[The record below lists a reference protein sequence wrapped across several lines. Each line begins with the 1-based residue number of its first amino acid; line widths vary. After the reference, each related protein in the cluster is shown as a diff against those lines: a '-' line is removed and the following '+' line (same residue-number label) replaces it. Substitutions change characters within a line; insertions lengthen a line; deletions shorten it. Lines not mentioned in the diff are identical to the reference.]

1 MSLGKWI
8 TDKLLEQTKAK
19 HVVAIYPG
27 RFQPMAKHHV
37 KTYNWLTKQFK
48 DVYVTTSGKVSLPN
62 SPFDFNEKK
71 KIINSLG
78 ITKLV
83 KVSKPYSVSEMLSKY
98 DPETTAVV
106 FMVGAKDESRLSHS
120 KFFHKWNGTAELGYK
135 EGAYVITAPHISL
148 SVPGYGEMSSTA
160 IRKVLGDPA
169 IENKEK
175 QKLFKGIFGSN
186 KNYDLIVNKLVK
198 LGEVIEGFCHSF
210 DIPNLLKENNNAGG
224 GNTVDDGPRGYWGNQ
239 ASWKKFGKNIEKYI
253 NPGMEVLNYLTGTE
267 EFFDHKTEFKK
278 DMTGG
283 PTGAVTYFPA
293 GIPGGFGG
301 TNLLKDKKGR
311 AAFNRWASWSK
322 YIATSVGYEFVN
334 YLGAEI
340 SIKQNKEEPM
350 KLAEPGELMKEN
362 LLSEGVK
369 DKHIFK
375 AVFLAGGPG
384 SGKSSVVDAIFN
396 NPDESQVKSLTSTGL
411 KVINLDIAFE
421 YLKKKHKIPVDA
433 ETFTKEQNS
442 MAGKLMYQARM
453 IAQKQ
458 MNFYLDGKLGVIIDG
473 TGGSYN
479 PIAKKK
485 KMLEDLGYDC
495 YMIFV
500 DTTMKTAMQRNQDRN
515 NRRLHDKVVKRSW
528 KQVQSNKKAYKSLFG
543 GNMKVV
549 STESRQPGELPRGAQ
564 SHAMKFINSAIQN
577 PIAKKW
583 IAVAKKVME

>member
-8 TDKLLEQTKAK
+8 TDKLLEQTKVK

-27 RFQPMAKHHV
+27 RFQPMGKHHV
-37 KTYNWLTKQFK
+37 KAYSWLKKKFK
-48 DVYVTTSGKVSLPN
+48 DVYVTTSGKVALPN
-62 SPFDFNEKK
+62 SPFSFDEKK

-83 KVSKPYSVSEMLSKY
+83 KVSKPYSVTEMLSKY

-106 FMVGAKDESRLSHS
+106 FMIGEKDSSRLKNS
-120 KFFHKWNGTAELGYK
+120 KFFHKWNGNADLGYK
-135 EGAYVITAPHISL
+135 EGAYIITTPHVSL
-148 SVPGYGEMSSTA
+148 NVPGYGEMSGTA
-160 IRKVLGDPA
+160 IRKALGASDV
-169 IENKEK
+169 EK
-175 QKLFKGIFGSN
+175 ADKLKLFKGIFGNTKS
-186 KNYDLIVNKLVK
+186 YDLVVNKLEK
-198 LGEVIEGFCHSF
+198 LSEVMEGFCSNL
-210 DIPNLLKENNNAGG
+210 DIPSLLKESSIQGESA
-224 GNTVDDGPRGYWGNQ
+224 VDDGPRGYWGNQ
-239 ASWKKFGKNIEKYI
+239 ASWKKFGKNVEKYI
-253 NPGMEVLNYLTGTE
+253 NPGMQVLNYLTGDE

-278 DMTGG
+278 DMSGG
-283 PTGAVTYFPA
+283 PTGAVTYFAA

-301 TNLLKDKKGR
+301 TNYLKDKKGR
-311 AAFNRWASWSK
+311 SAFNRWASWSK

-334 YLGAEI
+334 FLGAEI
-340 SIKQNKEEPM
+340 SATQNTKEPLK
-350 KLAEPGELMKEN
+350 KLKPGQLVKEN
-362 LLSEGVK
+362 LLNEGVD

-375 AVFLAGGPG
+375 AIFLAGGPG

-396 NPDESQVKSLTSTGL
+396 NPDQSQVRSLTSTGL
-411 KVINLDIAFE
+411 KVVNLDIAFE

-433 ETFTKEQNS
+433 EVFTKEQNS

-458 MNFYLDGKLGVIIDG
+458 MNFYLEGKLGVIIDG

-500 DTTMKTAMQRNQDRN
+500 DTTMKTAMQRNQDRDT
-515 NRRLHDKVVKRSW
+515 RRLHDKVVKRSW
-528 KQVQSNKKAYKSLFG
+528 KQVQSNKKAYKGLFG

-549 STESRQPGELPRGAQ
+549 STEGRQSGELPRGAK

-583 IAVAKKVME
+583 ITIAKKVME